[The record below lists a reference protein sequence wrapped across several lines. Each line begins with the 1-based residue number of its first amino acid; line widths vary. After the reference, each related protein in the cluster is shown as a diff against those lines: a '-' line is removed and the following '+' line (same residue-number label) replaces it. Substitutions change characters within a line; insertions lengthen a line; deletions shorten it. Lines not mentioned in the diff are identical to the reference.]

1 MNART
6 EILKKFVL
14 FFLAIILFL
23 YAIIVAK
30 NFLYPIAFGVL
41 LAYLLFPIANFL
53 ERNRIP
59 RILSILISIIF
70 AIAVLYGIFTVIY
83 NQITKMAGDAQALK
97 ATAFANIDIIKGFIE
112 STFGIEASKLERFLN
127 KSITNLFSSKG
138 SIAEAFTAT
147 TGTLV
152 KIGLMPVYIFLFLY
166 YRTKFAKFI
175 LQLVPESKKFL
186 TLHILREVSHVATRY
201 MGGMF
206 IVVLILC
213 IINSTGLMIIGL
225 EYAIV
230 LGIISAFCN
239 FIPYFGTLIGALFPL
254 LYSLLLTDDPT
265 LALKVIFMFFL
276 VQFTEN
282 NILTPN
288 IVGENLKLSPFF
300 IILGLVAGATVWG
313 IPGMLVAVPTLAIFK
328 IICENVDALKP
339 YSYLLGMQGTQKHS
353 ISKQNIIKKYRK
365 IRNLFKK

>member
-1 MNART
+1 MNSRI

-41 LAYLLFPIANFL
+41 LSYLLFPIANFL

-70 AIAVLYGIFTVIY
+70 AIGIIYGIFTILY
-83 NQITKMAGDAQALK
+83 SQITKMAGDAQQLR
-97 ATAFANIDIIKGFIE
+97 ATAFANIENIKAFIE
-112 STFGIEASKLERFLN
+112 STFGIKASKLERFLN
-127 KSITNLFSSKG
+127 NTITNLFSSQG
-138 SIAEAFTAT
+138 GISQAFSTT
-147 TGTLV
+147 TGTIL
-152 KIGLMPVYIFLFLY
+152 KIGIMPVYIFLFLY

-175 LQLVPESKKFL
+175 LKLVPENKKIL
-186 TLHILREVSHVATRY
+186 TLDILREVSHVATRY

-213 IINSTGLMIIGL
+213 ILNSTGLMIIGL
-225 EYAIV
+225 EHAIV

-239 FIPYFGTLIGALFPL
+239 FIPYFGTLIGASFPL
-254 LYSLLLTDDPT
+254 LYSLLLTENPT
-265 LALKVIFMFFL
+265 LALKVIFVFFL

-353 ISKQNIIKKYRK
+353 ISKQNILKKYRQF
-365 IRNLFKK
+365 RNLFKK